1 MPPSPVVPFN
11 LQFMALL
18 DRIFDYNAG
27 REPERLALKYQAM
40 GRGPLGFLRGTA
52 HLFHEDYR
60 PDALLRRTPRAWVS
74 GDLHLENFGSYTG
87 DNGLTYFD
95 INDFDEATLAPCAI
109 DLTRFMT
116 SVLVASHELGF
127 KGRHGRHLAQRF
139 VMAYRLALTEGK
151 ARWIERQTASGIVE
165 TLLEE
170 ARLLTRVRLLDIRTR
185 GKGIK
190 RRLKLGK
197 RALPVSEKERD
208 LATRIVRRFAA
219 GEPDPSFYRVID
231 VARRVAGT
239 ASLGLSRFV
248 ILVAGQGGPDQ
259 QVLLD
264 LKEAA
269 PHSIPARTRAR
280 EASWA
285 SEAHRVVAVQR
296 WSQAIAPALMHE
308 VQTGE
313 CSYVLRELQPTQNRL
328 SIRNWSRPAL
338 ELGEAMDAMGQITA
352 WSHLRSSS
360 RQGSATI
367 DQWLAFAGEERW
379 SKALLEYA
387 VDYTPR
393 VVADW
398 KTFRRIL

>member
-1 MPPSPVVPFN
+1 MS
-11 LQFMALL
+11 LL

-40 GRGPLGFLRGTA
+40 ARGPLGFLRGTA
-52 HLFHEDYR
+52 HLYHEDYR
-60 PDALLRRTPRAWVS
+60 PDAVLRQSPRAWIS

-127 KGRHGRHLAQRF
+127 KGRHGRHLAERF
-139 VMAYRLALTEGK
+139 VFAYRLALSEGK
-151 ARWIERQTASGIVE
+151 ARWIERQTASGIVA

-170 ARLLTRVRLLDIRTR
+170 ARLLTRKRLLTARTR
-185 GKGIK
+185 GKGVG
-190 RRLKLGK
+190 RELKLGK
-197 RALPVSEKERD
+197 RALPVTAKQRQEVTE
-208 LATRIVRRFAA
+208 IVQRFAR
-219 GEPDPSFYRVID
+219 GEPNPEFYRVVD

-239 ASLGLSRFV
+239 ASLGLNRYV
-248 ILVAGQGGPDQ
+248 ILVRGHGRRDE

-264 LKEAA
+264 LKEAS
-269 PHSIPARTRAR
+269 PHSIPSRTRAR
-280 EASWA
+280 EVRWP

-308 VQTGE
+308 VRTAE

-338 ELGEAMDAMGQITA
+338 ELGDAMDAMGQITA

-360 RQGSATI
+360 RQGSATT
-367 DQWLAFAGEERW
+367 DEWLDFAAQGRW
-379 SKALLEYA
+379 ARALLDYA

-393 VVADW
+393 VIRYW
-398 KTFRRIL
+398 KEFRRAT